1 MARGDD
7 SDPLTAVLAPP
18 PNESPADRESRLR
31 AEAEAKR
38 ISDAIDEELQA
49 QAKAEKK
56 APKPI
61 KVLLLGRSELTGVQW
76 GNS

>member
-7 SDPLTAVLAPP
+7 SDPLAAVLAPP
-18 PNESPADRESRLR
+18 PNETPAERERRLQ

-38 ISDAIDEELQA
+38 ISDAIDEEIQA

-61 KVLLLGRSELTGVQW
+61 KVLLLGRSLVLLSRTAD
-76 GNS
+76 